1 MQLKQWMKQMKV
13 HLKLYRP
20 FRMQLKYYLACGKLK
35 QGPLGMATFLF
46 SVSIWK
52 RFVSRVS
59 IVVLSVLKVVQSI
72 SYFFRS
78 HRSGHKGMHKPKS
91 KYSFNAEIS
100 FWIAKTT
107 DRLPVPSTE
116 ASHKNEDFSFKWEL
130 HTFLKPFPNNEDI
143 WREWMLTLI
152 WIITSY
158 FYVYYWYFSYTAS
171 YSTNDMSQ

>member
-1 MQLKQWMKQMKV
+1 MKV
-13 HLKLYRP
+13 HLKLHRP
-20 FRMQLKYYLACGKLK
+20 IWN
-35 QGPLGMATFLF
+35 ATETLSGLWETKALSTWDGNLPFLF
-46 SVSIWK
+46 IWK

-78 HRSGHKGMHKPKS
+78 HRSGHKGMQKPKS
-91 KYSFNAEIS
+91 KYSSNAEIS

-107 DRLPVPSTE
+107 DRLSCPSTE
-116 ASHKNEDFSFKWEL
+116 ASYKNGDFSFKREL